1 MFTLNTFEGLV
12 DELSKTNVYNCSKEC
27 FVIYNIHLYMNVLL
41 RIKSILYRTSN
52 LLQLLYTPLIS
63 LHHDIILTSTIFIT
77 VYGPFFYDNDLVVG
91 MLSTYFATRTC
102 IEQRIILRREMT

>member
-1 MFTLNTFEGLV
+1 M

-27 FVIYNIHLYMNVLL
+27 FDIYNIHRYMNVLL
-41 RIKSILYRTSN
+41 RIKSILYTRTSN

-63 LHHDIILTSTIFIT
+63 LHHDIILTSLIFIT
-77 VYGPFFYDNDLVVG
+77 VYGPFFYDNNHVVG
-91 MLSTYFATRTC
+91 MLSTYFATRNC